1 MRNKL
6 LLPVFLLLGIASKS
20 MAQKEISEGAITYD
34 ITITSADKNSTELAN
49 LFKGATALL
58 YIRGAY
64 FRTDIKTGIGTEK
77 TIYNA
82 ATGSGVILKEYSGQK
97 LMITLTKENWAEK
110 NQKANELQYVKK
122 EEKKTILG
130 YDCTKATATMSD
142 GSAICVYYADELTM
156 ANREYDPTFRTLPGI
171 PMQYEMIKNGITFT
185 YTASRIDLAPLPVST
200 FDIPKS
206 GYRTISYEEN
216 TKGRKEGN

>member
-1 MRNKL
+1 MTNKL
-6 LLPVFLLLGIASKS
+6 ILTAALVLVLHTGIR
-20 MAQKEISEGAITYD
+20 AQKEISEGTITYD
-34 ITITSADKNSTELAN
+34 ITITSAEKNSNELAN

-64 FRTDIKTGIGTEK
+64 FRTDMKTGIGTEK

-82 ATGSGVILKEYSGQK
+82 GTGTGVILKEYSGQK
-97 LMITLTKENWAEK
+97 LMITLTRENWAEK

-142 GSAICVYYADELTM
+142 GSAICVFYADELTL

-185 YTASRIDLAPLPVST
+185 YTASRIDLAPLPAST

-206 GYRTISYEEN
+206 GYRTISYEDN